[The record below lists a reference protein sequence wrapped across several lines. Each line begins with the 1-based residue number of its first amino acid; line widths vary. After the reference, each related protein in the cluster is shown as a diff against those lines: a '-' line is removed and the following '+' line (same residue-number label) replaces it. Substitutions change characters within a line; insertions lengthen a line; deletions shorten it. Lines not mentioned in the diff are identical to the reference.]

1 VVLRRG
7 GRRRKLSRAET
18 ARFVELL
25 ASLPIDVEDAG
36 PTRSLGPVLELGR
49 ESGLSA
55 YDSAYLDLA
64 MRLGAPLAT
73 LDRNLQAAAK
83 AAGVDLFV
91 AGKGG

>member
-25 ASLPIDVEDAG
+25 ASLPIEVEDAG
-36 PTRSLGPVLELGR
+36 PSHSLGPVLELGR
-49 ESGLSA
+49 ASGLSA
-55 YDSAYLDLA
+55 CDSAYLDLA